1 MMCFPRSTEF
11 LPDIRWLLSAAACLM
26 LVACGYH
33 FSGTSTAG
41 LFPPDVKT
49 IVLESVVNN
58 TTVTGIETE
67 LTNGIRQEFALAKG
81 LSPVRSGGDV
91 ALKTV
96 IASYEDTPSMYKAD
110 GKELTRIGTL
120 SLRCKLEKSDSN
132 KLMWKKDLAASCPYT
147 VTDTIS
153 ETLTNRRAAISHMIK
168 DLVPRIRSALYDDF

>member
-1 MMCFPRSTEF
+1 MMSFHRSSEF
-11 LPDIRWLLSAAACLM
+11 LSDIRWVVAAAACLM
-26 LVACGYH
+26 FVGCGYH

-49 IVLESVVNN
+49 ILLESAVNN

-67 LTNGIRQEFALAKG
+67 LTNGIRQEFALARG

-91 ALKTV
+91 ALKTSIV
-96 IASYEDTPSMYKAD
+96 SYEDTPSMYKAD

-120 SLRCKLEKSDSN
+120 NLSCSLEKSDSN
-132 KLMWKKDLAASCPYT
+132 KLMWKKDLAASYPYT
-147 VTDTIS
+147 VTDTIT

-168 DLVPRIRSALYDDF
+168 DLVPRIRSALYEDF